1 MSDKIQFTPVRG
13 TEANIMTMSR
23 QNGYVYF
30 ATDTGRI
37 YIDTATEN
45 KKAIGGN
52 GVSLFYA
59 NGTATQDPLI
69 DEQFT
74 LVLSSITDY

>member
-13 TEANIMTMSR
+13 AEKTILNMKK

-37 YIDTATEN
+37 YIDTETEN
-45 KKAIGGN
+45 K
-52 GVSLFYA
+52 
-59 NGTATQDPLI
+59 
-69 DEQFT
+69 
-74 LVLSSITDY
+74 